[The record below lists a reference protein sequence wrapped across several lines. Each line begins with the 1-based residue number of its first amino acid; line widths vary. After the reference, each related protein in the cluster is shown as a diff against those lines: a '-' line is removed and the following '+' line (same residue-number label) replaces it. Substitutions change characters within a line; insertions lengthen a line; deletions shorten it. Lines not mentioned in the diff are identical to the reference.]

1 MIRQRLTYANVVA
14 SLALFIALG
23 GGAYAAVKLPKNSVG
38 TSQIKAHAV
47 TPPKLSAT
55 AVALLKGQKG
65 DPGAQGAQGPTGSQG
80 PQGPAGLQGPK
91 GDPGVTSIVVR
102 TASASNGNPA
112 DVECLDDEVAVGGG
126 GFANGDV
133 LKATLPLYVNGFPF
147 GWEAVPSTAAA
158 TTNVYAI
165 CVS

>member
-1 MIRQRLTYANVVA
+1 MPKHSTVA
-14 SLALFIALG
+14 AYLALFIALG
-23 GGAYAAVKLPKNSVG
+23 GTSYAAVKLPKNSVG

-65 DPGAQGAQGPTGSQG
+65 DPGAQGAQGPTGSQGSQG

-133 LKATLPLYVNGFPF
+133 LKATLPLYANGFPF